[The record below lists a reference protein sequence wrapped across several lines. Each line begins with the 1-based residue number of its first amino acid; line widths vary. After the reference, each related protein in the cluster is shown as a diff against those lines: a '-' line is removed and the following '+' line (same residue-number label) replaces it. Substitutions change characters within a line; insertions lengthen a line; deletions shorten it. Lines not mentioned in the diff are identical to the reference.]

1 VTNTNPPTLKTR
13 VYPENAFGGFTRCDT
28 TIAFYGRLNALVQST
43 HRVLDVGCGRAAY
56 VKDATDSPYR
66 ANLRCFK
73 GKAKEVVGI
82 DVDTAG
88 ETNTSIDTF
97 HLIEDVDHWPVEDAS
112 FDVVFSDFVMEHVD
126 NPAAFLAEAT
136 RVLKPGGLLAMRT
149 PNRWSYVSIA
159 ASLIPNSMHGKVTG
173 AVQED
178 REEEDV
184 FPVRYRCN
192 TRRAL
197 RVALHKAGFDSAVW
211 AIEGEPAY
219 MTFSS
224 LAYRIGSIA
233 HRIMP
238 GPFKTTLLA
247 FARKR

>member
-1 VTNTNPPTLKTR
+1 MTNTPASNLKTR

-28 TIAFYGRLNALVQST
+28 TIAFYGRLNALVQEDD
-43 HRVLDVGCGRAAY
+43 RVLDVGCGRGAY
-56 VKDATDSPYR
+56 FEINADSPWR
-66 ANLRCFK
+66 IGLRNFK
-73 GKAKEVVGI
+73 GKAREVIGI

-88 ETNTSIDTF
+88 GRNTSLDEFRQIK
-97 HLIEDVDHWPVEDAS
+97 DVDHWPVEDAS

-136 RVLKPGGLLAMRT
+136 RVLKPGGLLALRT

-159 ASLIPNSMHGKVTG
+159 ATVIPNRMHGKVTG
-173 AVQED
+173 AVQDGRED
-178 REEEDV
+178 EDV

-192 TRRAL
+192 SRGAMRRAL
-197 RVALHKAGFDSAVW
+197 DRAGFDAAVW

-219 MTFSS
+219 MAFSAI
-224 LAYRIGSIA
+224 AYRLGAIV
-233 HRIMP
+233 HRLLP